1 MNSIT
6 SNQLNHNNTVE
17 LLPHRKGCVDMWNAF
32 MVKDAEFERGSDI
45 PTCTCTDAAIPLQL
59 ISYEDAKAICKRE
72 AKSSTYNFHVNAYI
86 HFYID
91 DQKFDGKRS
100 SIWLYPDK
108 ALEVIKH
115 FSGIITP
122 DFSTNADF
130 PDPIKRY
137 NTYRMRAFGCW
148 MNQLGIPV
156 INNVRWGTLETWSYC
171 FDGIPKHSIVAIGT
185 VASSIKRL
193 SVRPNFEAGLL
204 KMVKTLQP
212 HTIIIYGSDRYPF
225 FDKLKEEG
233 TNIVAFPSKTSVAFA
248 RRADNE

>member
-1 MNSIT
+1 MKNKIIQTNSLEKAQPR
-6 SNQLNHNNTVE
+6 N
-17 LLPHRKGCVDMWNAF
+17 GCVDMWNAF
-32 MVKDAEFERGSDI
+32 MVKEAEFERGSDI
-45 PTCTCTDAAIPLQL
+45 PTCTCTDARVPLQL
-59 ISYEDAKAICKRE
+59 ISYEDAKAIYKQKLY
-72 AKSSTYNFHVNAYI
+72 AGMPDFFVNAYI

-108 ALEVIKH
+108 ALEAIRH
-115 FSGIITP
+115 FAGIITP

-171 FDGIPKHSIVAIGT
+171 FDGIPQSGIVSIGT
-185 VASSIKRL
+185 VASSIKLL
-193 SVRPNFEAGLL
+193 SVRPNFEIGLF
-204 KMVKTLQP
+204 KMVKTLKP
-212 HTIIIYGSDRYPF
+212 HTIIIYGSDKYPF

-233 TNIVAFPSKTSVAFA
+233 INIIAFPSKTSEAFA
-248 RRADNE
+248 RRIVNE